1 MQLSEFKPAED
12 YYDGNRQSVKQGIDE
27 RVGFCTVA
35 QKTTTPESTEKP
47 RYRHLS
53 EVFRHFHRQEAWNLD
68 SCLLASPAWRSSFPP
83 VAGEIIKSQGSSL
96 WKDAWHR
103 LSRNKPALFSLGVLV
118 LILIACFIGPFLPF
132 VKNPTL
138 INLANATA
146 DPSAAHWFGTDQLG
160 RDLFSRVLSG
170 GQVSLLVGLVATG
183 VAVIIGVIYGA
194 VSGYIGGA
202 VDSLMMRFVDIL
214 FALPF
219 LVLVI
224 LFALVVDEP
233 SSKFTTWIIESTGWP
248 RNRVAPITTL
258 IPLFVAIGAIGWL
271 TIARIVRAQ
280 VLNVKKLE
288 FVEAAISLGLS
299 RPRILFRHI
308 LPNVIGPIIIYT
320 TLAVPGI
327 MLLESVLSFLGLGV
341 KPPNSS
347 WGILIKDG
355 ADRMEVSPYLLIF
368 PSLFFATTLFA
379 LNFLGDGLRD
389 ALDPKSSKD

>member
-1 MQLSEFKPAED
+1 MAIEA
-12 YYDGNRQSVKQGIDE
+12 
-27 RVGFCTVA
+27 A
-35 QKTTTPESTEKP
+35 KT
-47 RYRHLS
+47 
-53 EVFRHFHRQEAWNLD
+53 
-68 SCLLASPAWRSSFPP
+68 
-83 VAGEIIKSQGSSL
+83 QGSSL

-103 LSRNKPALFSLGVLV
+103 LSRNKPALVSLGVLV
-118 LILIACFIGPFLPF
+118 VILVACFVGPFLPF
-132 VKNPTL
+132 VKSPTA
-138 INLANATA
+138 INLANGAA
-146 DPSAAHWFGTDQLG
+146 EPSGAHWFGTDQLG
-160 RDLFSRVLSG
+160 RDLFSRVLNG
-170 GQVSLLVGLVATG
+170 GQISLLVGLVATG
-183 VAVIIGVIYGA
+183 VAVVIGVVYGA
-194 VSGYIGGA
+194 VSGYVGGT
-202 VDSLMMRFVDIL
+202 VDSILMRFVDIL

-224 LFALVVDEP
+224 LFALVVDKP
-233 SSKFTTWIIESTGWP
+233 SSEFTIWVIDTTGWP
-248 RNRVAPITTL
+248 RDRVAPITTL
-258 IPLFVAIGAIGWL
+258 IPLFIAIGAIGWL

-288 FVEAAISLGLS
+288 FVEAAISLGIS

-347 WGILIKDG
+347 WGILIKEG
-355 ADRMEVSPYLLIF
+355 ADRMEISPYLLLF

>member
-1 MQLSEFKPAED
+1 MQ
-12 YYDGNRQSVKQGIDE
+12 
-27 RVGFCTVA
+27 
-35 QKTTTPESTEKP
+35 
-47 RYRHLS
+47 
-53 EVFRHFHRQEAWNLD
+53 
-68 SCLLASPAWRSSFPP
+68 
-83 VAGEIIKSQGSSL
+83 SQGSSL
-96 WKDAWHR
+96 WSDAWHR
-103 LSRNKPALFSLGVLV
+103 LARNRPALLSLGVLV
-118 LILIACFIGPFLPF
+118 IIVISCFIVPFLPF
-132 VKNPTL
+132 VKNPTT
-138 INLANATA
+138 INLAN
-146 DPSAAHWFGTDQLG
+146 PAASPNAQYWFGTDQLG
-160 RDLFSRVLSG
+160 RDLFARVLYG
-170 GQVSLLVGLVATG
+170 GQVSLLVGFVATG
-183 VAVIIGVIYGA
+183 VAVMIGVIYGA
-194 VSGYIGGA
+194 VSGYVGGKTDA
-202 VDSLMMRFVDIL
+202 IMMRFVDIL

-233 SSKFTTWIIESTGWP
+233 SSEFTTWIIKVTGWE
-248 RNRVAPITTL
+248 RDRVAPITTL
-258 IPLFVAIGAIGWL
+258 IPLFIAIGAIGWL

-280 VLNVKKLE
+280 VLSVKNLD

-299 RPRILFRHI
+299 RFRILFRHI

-347 WGILIKDG
+347 WGILIKEG
-355 ADRMEVSPYLLIF
+355 ADRMEVTPYLLLF

>member
-1 MQLSEFKPAED
+1 MAE
-12 YYDGNRQSVKQGIDE
+12 
-27 RVGFCTVA
+27 TV
-35 QKTTTPESTEKP
+35 
-47 RYRHLS
+47 
-53 EVFRHFHRQEAWNLD
+53 V
-68 SCLLASPAWRSSFPP
+68 
-83 VAGEIIKSQGSSL
+83 KSQGSSL

-103 LSRNKPALFSLGVLV
+103 LSRNKPALVSLGVLV
-118 LILIACFIGPFLPF
+118 FIVISCFIVPFMPF
-132 VKNPTL
+132 VKDPTV
-138 INLANATA
+138 INLDNAA
-146 DPSAAHWFGTDQLG
+146 AGPSAAHWFGTDQLG
-160 RDLFSRVLSG
+160 RDLFARVLYG
-170 GQVSLLVGLVATG
+170 GQVSLLVGLVATA

-194 VSGYIGGA
+194 ISGYVGGM
-202 VDSLMMRFVDIL
+202 VDSVMMRFVDIL

-233 SSKFTTWIIESTGWP
+233 SSEFTTWVIDITGWP
-248 RNRVAPITTL
+248 RNRVAPLTTL
-258 IPLFVAIGAIGWL
+258 IPLFIAIGAIGWL

-280 VLNVKKLE
+280 VLSVKKLE

-347 WGILIKDG
+347 WGILIKEG
-355 ADRMEVSPYLLIF
+355 ADRMEIAPMLLFF

>member
-1 MQLSEFKPAED
+1 MSD
-12 YYDGNRQSVKQGIDE
+12 
-27 RVGFCTVA
+27 
-35 QKTTTPESTEKP
+35 
-47 RYRHLS
+47 
-53 EVFRHFHRQEAWNLD
+53 
-68 SCLLASPAWRSSFPP
+68 
-83 VAGEIIKSQGSSL
+83 EIIKKSQGSSL

-103 LSRNKPALFSLGVLV
+103 LSKNKPALLSLGILLV
-118 LILIACFIGPFLPF
+118 IIGACFVGPFLWF
-132 VKNPTL
+132 VKSPTVIEL
-138 INLANATA
+138 EDAFAP
-146 DPSAAHWFGTDQLG
+146 PSAEYWFGADQLG
-160 RDLFSRVLSG
+160 RDVFSRVLYG
-170 GQVSLLVGLVATG
+170 GQVSLLVGIVATS

-194 VSGYIGGA
+194 ISGYVGGMVDA
-202 VDSLMMRFVDIL
+202 VMMRFVDIM

-233 SSKFTTWIIESTGWP
+233 SSTFTTWVVETTGWE
-248 RNRVAPITTL
+248 RDRVAPITTL
-258 IPLFVAIGAIGWL
+258 IPLFIAIGAIGWL

-280 VLNVKKLE
+280 VLNVKNLE
-288 FVEAAISLGLS
+288 FVEAAVSLGLS
-299 RPRILFRHI
+299 RTRILFRHI

-347 WGILIKDG
+347 WGILIKEG
-355 ADRMEVSPYLLIF
+355 ADRMEITPYLLLF

>member
-1 MQLSEFKPAED
+1 
-12 YYDGNRQSVKQGIDE
+12 
-27 RVGFCTVA
+27 VA
-35 QKTTTPESTEKP
+35 NQA
-47 RYRHLS
+47 
-53 EVFRHFHRQEAWNLD
+53 V
-68 SCLLASPAWRSSFPP
+68 
-83 VAGEIIKSQGSSL
+83 KSQSSSL

-103 LSRNKPALFSLGVLV
+103 LSRNRPALVSLAVLV
-118 LILIACFIGPFLPF
+118 LILAACFVFPFLPF
-132 VKNPTL
+132 VKSPTVIDL
-138 INLANATA
+138 SNTA
-146 DPSAAHWFGTDQLG
+146 AAPSAEHWFGTDQLG
-160 RDLFSRVLSG
+160 RDLFSRVLYG
-170 GQVSLLVGLVATG
+170 GRVSLLVGLVATG
-183 VAVIIGVIYGA
+183 VAVIIGVIIGA
-194 VSGYIGGA
+194 ISGYAGGV
-202 VDSLMMRFVDIL
+202 VDTVLMRFVDIL

-233 SSKFTTWIIESTGWP
+233 ASTFTTWVIETTGWP
-248 RNRVAPITTL
+248 RDSVAPITTL
-258 IPLFVAIGAIGWL
+258 IPLFIAIGAIGWL

-280 VLNVKKLE
+280 VMSVKNLE

-299 RPRILFRHI
+299 RTRILFRHI
-308 LPNVIGPIIIYT
+308 LPNVIGPVIIYT

-347 WGILIKDG
+347 WGILIKEG
-355 ADRMEVSPYLLIF
+355 ADRMEVSSYLLLF

>member
-1 MQLSEFKPAED
+1 MASEKA
-12 YYDGNRQSVKQGIDE
+12 
-27 RVGFCTVA
+27 T
-35 QKTTTPESTEKP
+35 
-47 RYRHLS
+47 
-53 EVFRHFHRQEAWNLD
+53 
-68 SCLLASPAWRSSFPP
+68 
-83 VAGEIIKSQGSSL
+83 SQGSSL
-96 WKDAWHR
+96 WQDAWHR
-103 LSRNKPALFSLGVLV
+103 LSRNKPALVSLAVLV
-118 LILIACFIGPFLPF
+118 LVLFACFVGPFLPF
-132 VKNPTL
+132 VKDPTA
-138 INLANATA
+138 INLQNAVA
-146 DPSAAHWFGTDQLG
+146 DPSGAHWFGTDQLG
-160 RDLFSRVLSG
+160 RDLFSRVLYG

-183 VAVIIGVIYGA
+183 VAVLIGVIYGA
-194 VSGYIGGA
+194 ISGYVGGL
-202 VDSLMMRFVDIL
+202 VDSVLMRFVDIL

-233 SSKFTTWIIESTGWP
+233 ASAFTSWVIDTTGWP

-258 IPLFVAIGAIGWL
+258 IPLFIAIGAIGWL

-280 VLNVKKLE
+280 VMNVKNLE

-299 RPRILFRHI
+299 RTRVLFRHI
-308 LPNVIGPIIIYT
+308 LPNVIGPVIIYT

-347 WGILIKDG
+347 WGILIKEG
-355 ADRMEVSPYLLIF
+355 ADRMEISPYLLFF

-389 ALDPKSSKD
+389 ALDPQSSKD

>member
-1 MQLSEFKPAED
+1 MASEA
-12 YYDGNRQSVKQGIDE
+12 V
-27 RVGFCTVA
+27 
-35 QKTTTPESTEKP
+35 
-47 RYRHLS
+47 
-53 EVFRHFHRQEAWNLD
+53 
-68 SCLLASPAWRSSFPP
+68 
-83 VAGEIIKSQGSSL
+83 KSQGSSL

-103 LSRNKPALFSLGVLV
+103 LSRNKPALVSLAVLV
-118 LILIACFIGPFLPF
+118 IILISCFIGPFLPF

-138 INLANATA
+138 INLANSAA

-160 RDLFSRVLSG
+160 RDLFSRVLYG
-170 GQVSLLVGLVATG
+170 GQVSLLVGLVATA
-183 VAVIIGVIYGA
+183 VAVVIGVIYGA
-194 VSGYIGGA
+194 VSGYVGGK
-202 VDSLMMRFVDIL
+202 VDSVMMRFVDIL

-233 SSKFTTWIIESTGWP
+233 SSDFTTWFIDFTGWP
-248 RNRVAPITTL
+248 RDRVAPITTL
-258 IPLFVAIGAIGWL
+258 IPLFIAIGAIGWL

-280 VLNVKKLE
+280 VMSIKKLE

-299 RPRILFRHI
+299 RTRILFRHI

-347 WGILIKDG
+347 WGILIKEG
-355 ADRMEVSPYLLIF
+355 ADRMEISPYLLLF
-368 PSLFFATTLFA
+368 PSIFFATTLFA

>member
-1 MQLSEFKPAED
+1 MA
-12 YYDGNRQSVKQGIDE
+12 I
-27 RVGFCTVA
+27 
-35 QKTTTPESTEKP
+35 
-47 RYRHLS
+47 
-53 EVFRHFHRQEAWNLD
+53 EA
-68 SCLLASPAWRSSFPP
+68 
-83 VAGEIIKSQGSSL
+83 VKSQGSSL
-96 WKDAWHR
+96 WRDAWHR
-103 LSRNKPALFSLGVLV
+103 LSRNRPALVSLGFLV
-118 LILIACFIGPFLPF
+118 VILLACFVGPFLPF

-138 INLANATA
+138 INLANPAA
-146 DPSAAHWFGTDQLG
+146 DPSAVHWFGTDQLG
-160 RDLFSRVLSG
+160 RDLFSRVLNG

-194 VSGYIGGA
+194 VSGYVGGK
-202 VDSLMMRFVDIL
+202 VDSVMMRFVDIL

-233 SSKFTTWIIESTGWP
+233 SSEFTTWIIATTGWP
-248 RNRVAPITTL
+248 RDRVAPITTL
-258 IPLFVAIGAIGWL
+258 IPLFIAIGAIGWL

-280 VLNVKKLE
+280 VLNVKNLE

-299 RPRILFRHI
+299 RSRILFRHI

-347 WGILIKDG
+347 WGILIKEG
-355 ADRMEVSPYLLIF
+355 ADRMEISPYLLLF